1 MIYAGLGS
9 QILFGAN
16 YTPPV
21 GTTYAE
27 LAGSNESFTFNCDQF
42 RQDTQSGNVIQVTTV
57 WTLENFEDFLG
68 PIFITDILHPEF
80 VINGTE
86 RDQLLPFPTFRNTL
100 TIVNHTQ
107 RLHNVRLHCGQAS
120 QDNSNLQDGSW
131 ELRIYSKLFSIY

>member
-1 MIYAGLGS
+1 MFAGLGS

-27 LAGSNESFTFNCDQF
+27 LAGSNNSFTFNCDQF
-42 RQDTQSGNVIQVTTV
+42 RQDTSGNVVQSTTV
-57 WTLENFEDFLG
+57 WTLENFEGFSG
-68 PIFITDILHPEF
+68 RTFITDILHPEF

-107 RLHNVRLHCGQAS
+107 RLHNVTLFCGQA
-120 QDNSNLQDGSW
+120 D
-131 ELRIYSKLFSIY
+131 ELRDGTWNLRVYSKLFALLTHHD